1 MKLQTH
7 IPEERR
13 RAVEYEVPYKGY
25 SKTYIGQT
33 KRTLKVRLGEHGQAV
48 VRGGPKNDIAVHV
61 HELHHVIDW
70 VGDVIKR
77 SVSGYWKSGKTEA
90 AHIRMSKETMNL
102 DSS

>member
-1 MKLQTH
+1 MKLKTH

-13 RAVEYEVPYKGY
+13 RAVVYEVPYKDY
-25 SKTYIGQT
+25 SKTYIEQT
-33 KRTLKVRLGEHGQAV
+33 KRTLKVGLGEHKQAV
-48 VRGGPKNDIAVHV
+48 VRGDPKNDIAVHI

-70 VGDVIKR
+70 VGDLIKR
-77 SVSGYWKSGKTEA
+77 SVSGYSKRGETKA